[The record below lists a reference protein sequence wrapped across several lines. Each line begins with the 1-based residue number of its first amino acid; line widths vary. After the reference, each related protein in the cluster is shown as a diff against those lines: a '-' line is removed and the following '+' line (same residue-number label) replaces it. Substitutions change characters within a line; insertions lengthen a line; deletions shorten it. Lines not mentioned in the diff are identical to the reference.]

1 MSRVVR
7 ARLMEEDS
15 FFLWQRA
22 VFTAGGS
29 ARSKADSL
37 RLRISLLEQ
46 MRQLPA
52 GYGEGELLRSAIRQY
67 GDLMD
72 DQDLHKGNA
81 LFYFLIL

>member
-1 MSRVVR
+1 
-7 ARLMEEDS
+7 MEEMEDES

-22 VFTAGGS
+22 AFTAGGS

-46 MRQLPA
+46 MRQLP
-52 GYGEGELLRSAIRQY
+52 GYGRGQLLRSAIRQY

-81 LFYFLIL
+81 